1 MTVTLS
7 DELLRSAHINE
18 AELKAELAVTLFQQ
32 DRLTLGQASSLA
44 GIPQLDFQRLLA
56 SRRIPIHYDDEAMEE
71 DLQRVRGLRNS

>member
-56 SRRIPIHYDDEAMEE
+56 SRRIPIHYDAEAMEE